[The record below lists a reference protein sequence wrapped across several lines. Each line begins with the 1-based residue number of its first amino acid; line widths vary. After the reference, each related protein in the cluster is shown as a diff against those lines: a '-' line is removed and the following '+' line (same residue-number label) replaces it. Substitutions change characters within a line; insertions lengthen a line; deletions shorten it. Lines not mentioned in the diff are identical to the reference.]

1 LLTIIIIIINIIS
14 IISISMYSSTVAPDI
29 SEFAGGES
37 KAGGKEE
44 RDLGKVREGKWLTTL
59 V

>member
-1 LLTIIIIIINIIS
+1 
-14 IISISMYSSTVAPDI
+14 MYSSTVAPDI